1 MAKTL
6 ELKFNLANGKTMNLN
21 VNNPKENLTP
31 SEITNAMQT
40 IIDQNV
46 FHQNNSELVSINQ
59 ARIVERNVTE
69 IQLV

>member
-21 VNNPKENLTP
+21 VDNPKENLTP
-31 SEITNAMQT
+31 SEIVNAMQT
-40 IIDQNV
+40 IINQNV
-46 FHQNNSELVSINQ
+46 FHELVSINQ